1 LIYSLYIRGGVGT
14 SGRREVA
21 GKMGWEGEYSANCL
35 HMYVNTKG
43 YLFKLFQESREG
55 EIKESGVGDECKYD
69 IFDTL

>member
-1 LIYSLYIRGGVGT
+1 
-14 SGRREVA
+14 
-21 GKMGWEGEYSANCL
+21 
-35 HMYVNTKG
+35 MYVNTKG